1 MRLTNKDY
9 KRILAYYNVPIPKNK
24 KKIVP
29 MAEKLLATKLCHCIK
44 DVTKKIKEPKEK
56 GATAICT
63 TSVLKNRRL
72 KKKKFTCKK
81 AYKITGLTK
90 THKLMRF
97 PGKKSK

>member
-9 KRILAYYNVPIPKNK
+9 KHILTYYNVTIPKNK
-24 KKIVP
+24 KKIAAA
-29 MAEKLLATKLCHCIK
+29 AEKLLAKKLCHCIK
-44 DVTKKIKEPKEK
+44 DVSKKIKNPKEK

-81 AYKITGLTK
+81 IYKITGLTK
-90 THKLMRF
+90 TRKLIRL
-97 PGKKSK
+97 PGKKI